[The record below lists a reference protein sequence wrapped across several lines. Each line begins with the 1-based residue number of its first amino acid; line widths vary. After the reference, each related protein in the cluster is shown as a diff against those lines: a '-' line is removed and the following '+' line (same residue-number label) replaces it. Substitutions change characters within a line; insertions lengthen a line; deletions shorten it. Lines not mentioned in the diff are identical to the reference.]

1 MQLFYFKFTKIHKA
15 SEYNR
20 FAIIAED
27 LASATIKAEKI
38 GTDPTV
44 DGEPHQLSNQW

>member
-1 MQLFYFKFTKIHKA
+1 MQLFYFTFTETHKA

-38 GTDPTV
+38 GIDPTI
-44 DGEPHQLSNQW
+44 DGEPHQLSDQW